1 MIFSNTKKIA
11 VLSLMLVFVFSFL
24 MSTPANASNSEKR
37 RIEHKRLITRQ
48 KINRLKI
55 LETQETNKLY
65 RNQIKLEKSTRV
77 LNESK
82 QQYSSTQ
89 VKLSDLERDL
99 SYSLQTFSTSESN
112 TRHRIRQIYKKQRS
126 GLFQLLLSTTDINEF
141 LDRIYYQN
149 IIAKRDKKNLVYVK
163 ERARRIARLKYQAE
177 EQKRILQGA
186 IESINYQKQSIQ
198 SAINKNSSMIQKLR
212 TDRLAYE
219 RAEKELARQSAN
231 LENMISRNAGDS
243 TIKITSG
250 FIRPVGGGITSSFG
264 WRIHPIFKS
273 RTFHSGLDIGAPY
286 GSAVRAS
293 NSGRVIYAGWYG
305 GYGKVVILDHGRYN
319 GVPVTTLYAHLSS
332 YNVGVGD
339 TIVRGQS
346 VGRVGST
353 GYSTGPHLHFEVR
366 VKGQPTNPLSY
377 I

>member
-1 MIFSNTKKIA
+1 MSFSNTKKIA
-11 VLSLMLVFVFSFL
+11 VMVIFLIIVFIVSIG
-24 MSTPANASNSEKR
+24 TPANASNIEKR
-37 RIEHKRLITRQ
+37 NIEHKRRITQQ
-48 KINRLKI
+48 KIHKLKI

-65 RNQIKLEKSTRV
+65 RNQIKLEKSTRI

-89 VKLSDLERDL
+89 VKLSDLEKDL
-99 SYSLQTFSTSESN
+99 SYSLQTFSQSEMN
-112 TRHRIRQIYKKQRS
+112 ARHRIRQIYKKQRS
-126 GLFQLLLSTTDINEF
+126 GLFQLLLTTTDINTF
-141 LDRIYYQN
+141 LDRIHYQN
-149 IIAKRDKKNLVYVK
+149 IIAKRDKRNLVYVK
-163 ERARRIARLKYQAE
+163 ERARRVARLKYQAE

-186 IESINYQKQSIQ
+186 IESINYQKHSIE
-198 SAINKNSSMIQKLR
+198 SAITRNSSMIQKLR
-212 TDRLAYE
+212 TDRLSYE

-231 LENMISRNAGDS
+231 LENMISRNTGDS
-243 TIKITSG
+243 GIKITSG

-286 GSAVRAS
+286 GAAVRAS

-319 GVPVTTLYAHLSS
+319 GIPITTLYAHLSS

-339 TIVRGQS
+339 TVARGQS

-366 VKGQPTNPLSY
+366 VKGQPTNPLRY